1 MDENSICQ
9 SCGMPLNFDPQKGG
23 TNADN
28 SRSTKFCSYCF
39 TDGKFYDE
47 GISLDEKIE
56 KNVKIAVA
64 KFNVSEE
71 VARQNALSVLP
82 YLERW
87 ATKI

>member
-39 TDGKFYDE
+39 IDGKFYDE

-87 ATKI
+87 VTKI